1 MSHEMP
7 KMVKI
12 IPGLPKLTKMTLY
25 EPTVEVANDN
35 IHLRF

>member
-12 IPGLPKLTKMTLY
+12 IPKLPKLTKMTLF

-35 IHLRF
+35 ITTD